1 MLQKYIEWNK
11 EIPEATKTIEEAERN
26 NQSKDEEFMLDPEE
40 SIQLVSNK
48 VEGYEK
54 DRATKD
60 EVTTILKM

>member
-11 EIPEATKTIEEAERN
+11 EIPEATKTIEEAGRN

-40 SIQLVSNK
+40 SIQLVSNR

>member
-1 MLQKYIEWNK
+1 
-11 EIPEATKTIEEAERN
+11 
-26 NQSKDEEFMLDPEE
+26 MLDPEE
-40 SIQLVSNK
+40 SIQLVSNR